1 MEVAQAELL
10 DILPIGM
17 FEQLPVNVRKAKNA
31 RNFGAV
37 FCDQNTDL
45 SSDAII
51 TLRAAAAHDLFPIY
65 WFGANPPEFVDGA
78 FPEISHQF
86 LHEAT
91 RDAYEKLSRIAKL
104 GSQQSQDDREG
115 LNVLG
120 YLATRNC
127 DAVPA
132 WAPGNRSSVAYTKLR
147 PDLASRSLLTQLYR
161 QGLLERD
168 FWRKTHLCG
177 NCASSRLN
185 VAENCPECRSSDLQ
199 ELDVVHHFACG
210 HQGPQDA
217 FQLSAGGRMI
227 CPSCEQNL
235 DHFGVDYD
243 KPGRVEKCGNC
254 NTVTESPDV
263 YFECLDCGELTLSDA
278 APQRDWY
285 HYRLSASGREAVMLG
300 RLPVPGL
307 ENTLGE
313 FEPSKD
319 YATFVALLDNG
330 LSTAQR
336 YGRPFSVAAVRINTG
351 QDDTS
356 QPVRFG
362 SAMRE
367 TLIKLLREILRDS
380 DFLYAAGDQIVFAF
394 PETDASEFGA
404 IIDRIDDG
412 LGKNLAGQPDYR
424 FEDWSDRSLRDVL
437 RGVRNVR

>member
-1 MEVAQAELL
+1 MKVAQAELL
-10 DILPIGM
+10 DVLTIGM
-17 FEQLPVNVRKAKNA
+17 FEQLPVNVRKATNL
-31 RNFGAV
+31 RNFSAV

-45 SSDAII
+45 SQEAII
-51 TLRAAAAHDLFPIY
+51 TLRAAATHDLFPIY
-65 WFGANPPEFVDGA
+65 WFGENPPEFVDGA

-104 GSQQSQDDREG
+104 GSTRPKEDREG

-120 YLATRNC
+120 YLATRQC

-132 WAPGNRSSVAYTKLR
+132 WAPGSRSSVAYSRLR

-168 FWRKTHLCG
+168 YWRKTHLCG
-177 NCASSRLN
+177 RCGSSRLN

-199 ELDVVHHFACG
+199 ELDIVHHFSCG

-235 DHFGVDYD
+235 NHFGVDYD

-254 NTVTESPDV
+254 HVVTESPDV
-263 YFECLDCGELTLSDA
+263 YFECLDCAELTLSDE

-285 HYRLSASGREAVMLG
+285 HYRLSQAGREALLLG

-307 ENTLGE
+307 ENALGE

-336 YGRPFSVAAVRINTG
+336 YGRPFSIAAVRINTG
-351 QDDTS
+351 QDDLA
-356 QPVRFG
+356 QPVRFD

-367 TLIKLLREILRDS
+367 TLIKLLRETLRDS

-394 PETDASEFGA
+394 PETDASEFDA
-404 IIDRIDDG
+404 IVRRIDDG
-412 LGKNLAGQPDYR
+412 LGKNLTGHPDYR
-424 FEDWSDRSLRDVL
+424 FEDWSDRSVRDILRE
-437 RGVRNVR
+437 VRNVR